1 MAWPVLRQPQN
12 DPPLPPQLLSKGLV
26 GRAAPAACAGVR
38 DVAFHGGMGGP
49 LQMACE
55 AGHAALVR
63 MLLDKGFN
71 PCLYR
76 GYGVPF
82 LAEDMVVAGDSAIV
96 EVPLPCWW
104 SYCPPTPSLLRMAI
118 PRPPIPPRVTL
129 HRVAGSLR
137 GPGRSPARPFA
148 CCVGSLRSVGRCGRW
163 MQKKKIGAVGAV
175 SPAPLSLKTC
185 WGGVDT
191 RTGWRTA
198 PLGTPP
204 PPPPSRRS
212 PPPPPPQL
220 PPSPPS
226 FGR

>member
-1 MAWPVLRQPQN
+1 MPVLEAAVRRGDLPVAEAVCDAFLDAERRQAL
-12 DPPLPPQLLSKGLV
+12 PLPPAAARAATTGV

-38 DVAFHGGMGGP
+38 DVAFHGGVGGP

-96 EVPLPCWW
+96 EVPLPRWW

-137 GPGRSPARPFA
+137 GPGRSPVRPFA
-148 CCVGSLRSVGRCGRW
+148 CCVGSLRSVGRCGRCALW
-163 MQKKKIGAVGAV
+163 CCFCVSGA
-175 SPAPLSLKTC
+175 
-185 WGGVDT
+185 
-191 RTGWRTA
+191 
-198 PLGTPP
+198 
-204 PPPPSRRS
+204 
-212 PPPPPPQL
+212 Q
-220 PPSPPS
+220 
-226 FGR
+226 